1 MTTPATPGATS
12 VSLLRWLP
20 SPLVL
25 YGAALSAIVVVIV
38 AVRGLRDPDYFWH
51 ERTGRLIAETGQ
63 VPTVDTF
70 SFTWHGHPWTAH
82 EWLSELLIHH
92 LSSAG
97 GALVTSIFFGLVTA
111 ATFVLLAVVL
121 HRRGVGMLAVVLTTA
136 LGAYV
141 TMSYATVRPQA
152 ISWLFLAILLAI
164 LLEARADRPRLM
176 LAVPP
181 LFVLWANLHGLWVVG
196 LGVLGLYVLFT
207 LFGGT
212 PMASARRW
220 ALGAL
225 IGAALASMLT
235 PAGPVGIL
243 YPLRYVDAG
252 DWGLRYIAEWQSPN
266 FHDASHLG
274 LLALILGVALT
285 GGRGAAK
292 WTVALSTVGLVMALL
307 AVRNAPVAAVLC
319 APALAHGLEPV
330 LSRWTSRR
338 RALSARPRSPSE
350 QVARRVMELVLATI
364 VVAAAIVIIPALPG
378 VGAGGDLRDKYP
390 VAGVD
395 VLERV
400 DPTARVLAEYGWGGY
415 VIWRLHDE
423 GARVFVDGR
432 NDMYDQSILDDYV
445 AIRSADPG
453 WAELVEEYEVEAI
466 LLPPEAALVR
476 GPAQT
481 AGWCE
486 EYSDDVQILLL
497 PCAEGG
503 ATDEADA
510 GG

>member
-1 MTTPATPGATS
+1 MTTIAAHRASPVP
-12 VSLLRWLP
+12 LLRWLP

-25 YGAALSAIVVVIV
+25 YGAALTTIVVVIV

-51 ERTGRLIAETGQ
+51 ETTGRLIAETGR

-70 SFTWHGHPWTAH
+70 SFTWQGRPWTAH

-92 LSSAG
+92 LSSVG
-97 GALVTSIFFGLVTA
+97 GALITSIFFGLVTA
-111 ATFVLLAVVL
+111 ATFVVLAVVL
-121 HRRGVGMLAVVLTTA
+121 HRRGAGMLAIVATTG
-136 LGAYV
+136 LGAFV

-152 ISWLFLAILLAI
+152 ISWLLLAVLLAI

-176 LAVPP
+176 LVVPP

-196 LGVLGLYVLFT
+196 LGVLGVYVLFT

-212 PMASARRW
+212 PMARARLW

-225 IGAALASMLT
+225 AGASLASMLT

-252 DWGLRYIAEWQSPN
+252 DWGLLHIAEWQSPN

-274 LLALILGVALT
+274 LMALILLLALT
-285 GGRGAAK
+285 GGRGAPR
-292 WTVALSTVGLVMALL
+292 WNVALSLIGLVMALL

-319 APALAHGLEPV
+319 APALAYGLDPT
-330 LSRWTSRR
+330 LRRLASRR
-338 RALSARPRSPSE
+338 RSVAERPRSPTE
-350 QVARRVMELVLATI
+350 QVARRGMELVLTTI
-364 VVAAAIVIIPALPG
+364 VVVSAIVIIPSLPG
-378 VGAGGDLRDKYP
+378 VGAGADLGEEYP

-395 VLERV
+395 ALERV

-415 VIWRLHDE
+415 VIWRLHDG

-432 NDMYDQSILDDYV
+432 NDMYDQSILEDYIS
-445 AIRSADPG
+445 IRSADPDWEDLIEQYG
-453 WAELVEEYEVEAI
+453 VEAI
-466 LLPPEAALVR
+466 LLPPDAAVTR
-476 GPAQT
+476 GPART

-486 EYSDDVQILLL
+486 EYRDDAQVLLL
-497 PCAEGG
+497 PCAGEA
-503 ATDEADA
+503 ATDEVAA
-510 GG
+510 GS